1 MIKINKS
8 QWKTYKFGDIT
19 SNISERAEPK
29 ETKLDIYVGL
39 EHLDPDCIHI
49 KRRGH
54 PSDVKG
60 TKLRVYPGDII
71 FGKRR
76 AYQRK
81 AAIVDF
87 DGICSAHAM
96 VVRSNPKV
104 IIPELL
110 PFFMHSDVFMHR
122 AVDVSEGSL
131 SPTIKWKIL
140 AEQEFIIP
148 QLGDQKRIADLLW
161 SIDDIGESYIN
172 LFKKLTISKHSYF
185 DVMYEDKKSNS
196 LGISEIAEINPR
208 LKQKDIPS
216 NTLIS
221 FIAMA
226 DVSEEGCILQMVD
239 KAYGDVKN
247 GLTPF
252 EEGDILFAK
261 ITPCME
267 NGKGAI
273 ASGLKNRIG
282 FGSTEFHILRPK
294 IDTDRDYLFYL
305 TKMCGLRKKAEQL
318 MTGSAGQKR
327 VPSDFFDFYKVRFPD
342 ASKRKL
348 IGQQMKSFDEKIA
361 DLKGNIAGAK
371 TIQKQI
377 INQIFG

>member
-1 MIKINKS
+1 MIKVNKS
-8 QWKTYKFGDIT
+8 QWKVHKFGEIV

-29 ETKLDIYVGL
+29 DTKLDIYVGL
-39 EHLDPDCIHI
+39 EHLDPDCVHI
-49 KRRGH
+49 RRKGH

-96 VVRSNPKV
+96 VVRANPKV
-104 IIPELL
+104 ILPELL
-110 PFFMHSDVFMHR
+110 PHFMHSDVFMHR

-140 AEQEFIIP
+140 AEQPFKMP
-148 QLGDQKRIADLLW
+148 PLDDQKRIADLLW
-161 SIDDIGESYIN
+161 SIETVEQNYLELLQRLTD
-172 LFKKLTISKHSYF
+172 FKNAYFRAKHE
-185 DVMYEDKKSNS
+185 VEKAKPQN
-196 LGISEIAEINPR
+196 ISEIAEVNPR
-208 LKQKDIPS
+208 INGKHVSSD
-216 NTLIS
+216 TFVS
-221 FIAMA
+221 FIGMA
-226 DVSEEGCILQMVD
+226 DLSEEGQILKKD
-239 KAYGDVKN
+239 DRLYSDVKN

-273 ASGLKNRIG
+273 ALGLTNKIG
-282 FGSTEFHILRPK
+282 FGSTEFHVLRPK
-294 IDTDRDYLFYL
+294 EREDTNYLFYL
-305 TKMCGLRKKAEQL
+305 SMMQDLRKKAEKL

-327 VPSDFFDFYKVRFPD
+327 VPADFFDFYKVRFPD
-342 ASKRKL
+342 IKQRKI
-348 IGQQMKSFDEKIA
+348 IGQKMRAFDEKIEN
-361 DLKGNIAGAK
+361 LKS
-371 TIQKQI
+371 QI
-377 INQIFG
+377 DITKAIKKITINQIFG